1 MIAVI
6 AAIAVLLLA
15 GVAHAD
21 TYEVGPGKPYATLE
35 DVDDLLGPGDLVL
48 VSGGATYPGGVRL
61 EQDGSSAAPIT
72 IRGVG
77 SPRPVLSGATN
88 TIELAGDH
96 TVLDGFD
103 LTGGSFRCLYLHADG
118 LLVRDTV
125 VHHCPAHGIL
135 GADTDSGDATL
146 ERVEVHHAGGGD
158 RNHSIYVAT
167 DEVAH
172 PGSVFRM
179 RHSWVHDATG
189 GNLVKS
195 RAERNVIEY
204 NRLEGNSAS
213 FHELELIGPD
223 PAGGAVAPGVR
234 EDSDVVGNVLIHS
247 RADFRYAARV
257 GGDATGESE
266 GRYRFVANTFLAGG
280 GSPYTVFRA
289 FDRLESIE
297 AVGNVMHRPGG
308 LQVLRE
314 AEADWVGGARALSG
328 SGNWITAGSEVPPE
342 LAGGRVGADPGLDG
356 SLRPVAGSPVVDV
369 GYAAPLAV
377 DFEPGLVGGVRPV
390 DEALDA
396 GAYEL
401 ADPLGQGGPGND
413 SNEGESG
420 RLWLRVGRVRRVGPF
435 LVAVVRLSHRARVS
449 GRVERR
455 RSRFDRRASRA
466 PASTGASASTGAPA
480 ASAAQ
485 RRWRR
490 VRRLR
495 PRTLAPGR
503 RTLRIAR
510 IARLRPGRYRLRPGR
525 YRLRLT
531 ARAGTAR
538 ANATFRFRVRHR

>member
-1 MIAVI
+1 VIRVI
-6 AAIAVLLLA
+6 ATLAVFAALLPA
-15 GVAHAD
+15 AAAHAA

-61 EQDGSSAAPIT
+61 ERDGRPSAPIT

-77 SPRPVLSGATN
+77 SPRPVIAGATN

-96 TVLDGFD
+96 TVLERFD

-118 LLVRDTV
+118 VVVRDTV
-125 VHHCPAHGIL
+125 VHDCPAHGIL

-158 RNHSIYVAT
+158 RQHSIYMAT
-167 DEVAH
+167 DEVTH

-179 RHSWVHDATG
+179 RHCWVHDATG

-195 RAERNVIEY
+195 RAERNEIAY
-204 NRLEGNSAS
+204 NRLEGNALS

-234 EDSDVVGNVLIHS
+234 EDADVVGNVLVHQ

-266 GRYRFVANTFLAGG
+266 GRYRFVSNTFVGPA

-314 AEADWVGGARALSG
+314 AEAEWVGGARSLSG
-328 SGNWITAGSEVPPE
+328 AANWITSGSDVPAE
-342 LAGGRVGADPGLDG
+342 LAGGLSGADPGLDG
-356 SLRPVAGSPVVDV
+356 SLRPVAGSPLVDV
-369 GYAAPLAV
+369 GYAPPLPV
-377 DFEPGLVGGVRPV
+377 GFEPPLSGLSGAGAARPV
-390 DEALDA
+390 DEALDV
-396 GAYEL
+396 GAYEVP
-401 ADPLGQGGPGND
+401 DPRLLVGPGGRSGVND
-413 SNEGESG
+413 GNEGRRRRG
-420 RLWLRVGRVRRVGPF
+420 WFRLVRVRRVGPAF
-435 LVAVVRLSHRARVS
+435 VVVVRVSRWARV
-449 GRVERR
+449 GGFVQRRVV
-455 RSRFDRRASRA
+455 RAAVGS
-466 PASTGASASTGAPA
+466 APA
-480 ASAAQ
+480 AASRSAPAA
-485 RRWRR
+485 RWMR

-495 PRTLAPGR
+495 RRTLAPGR
-503 RTLRIAR
+503 RTLRI
-510 IARLRPGRYRLRPGR
+510 GRLRPGR

-531 ARAGTAR
+531 ARAGAAR
-538 ANATFRFRVRHR
+538 ATRSVRFGAKRPG

>member
-1 MIAVI
+1 MIRALAALAVL
-6 AAIAVLLLA
+6 AVLLPA
-15 GVAHAD
+15 AARGA

-61 EQDGSSAAPIT
+61 DRDGSAGAPIT

-77 SPRPVLSGATN
+77 SPRPVISGATN

-96 TVLDGFD
+96 TVLERFD
-103 LTGGSFRCLYLHADG
+103 LTGGSFRCLYLHAHG
-118 LLVRDTV
+118 LVVRDTV

-146 ERVEVHHAGGGD
+146 EQVEVHTAGGGD
-158 RNHSIYVAT
+158 RHHSIYMAT
-167 DEVAH
+167 DELAH

-179 RHSWVHDATG
+179 RHCWVHDATG

-195 RAERNVIEY
+195 RAERNEIAY
-204 NRLEGNSAS
+204 NRLEGNELSY
-213 FHELELIGPD
+213 HELELIGPD
-223 PAGGAVAPGVR
+223 PGGGAVAPGVR
-234 EDSDVVGNVLIHS
+234 EDSDVVGNVLVH
-247 RADFRYAARV
+247 RRGDFRYAARV

-266 GRYRFVANTFLAGG
+266 GRYRFVSNTFVATGG
-280 GSPYTVFRA
+280 TGYTIFRA

-314 AEADWVGGARALSG
+314 AEAEWVGGARAVSG
-328 SGNWITAGSEVPPE
+328 AANWITAGSDVPGE
-342 LAGGRVGADPGLDG
+342 LAGGPSGADPGLDG
-356 SLRPVAGSPVVDV
+356 DLRPVAGSPLVDV
-369 GYAAPLAV
+369 GYAAPLVAA
-377 DFEPGLVGGVRPV
+377 FEPPLAGLAAAGAARPV
-390 DEALDA
+390 DEALDV

-401 ADPLGQGGPGND
+401 PDPRFVVND
-413 SNEGESG
+413 GNEGRSR
-420 RLWLRVGRVRRVGPF
+420 RLRIAVLRVRRVRSGPA
-435 LVAVVRLSHRARVS
+435 LVAVVRLSRRAVVR

-455 RSRFDRRASRA
+455 QAA
-466 PASTGASASTGAPA
+466 AAGPA
-480 ASAAQ
+480 A

-495 PRTLAPGR
+495 PRTLSPGR
-503 RTLRIAR
+503 RTLRLG
-510 IARLRPGRYRLRPGR
+510 RLRAGR

-531 ARAGTAR
+531 ARAGSARTTA
-538 ANATFRFRVRHR
+538 TLRFRVNRPA

>member
-1 MIAVI
+1 VSRLLVAIVGLVLGLPAG
-6 AAIAVLLLA
+6 AA
-15 GVAHAD
+15 GAD
-21 TYEVGPGKPYATLE
+21 TYEVGPGKPYGTLE

-61 EQDGSSAAPIT
+61 ERDGSPSAPIT

-77 SPRPVLSGATN
+77 NPRPVLAGSTN

-96 TVLDGFD
+96 TVLERFD

-118 LLVRDTV
+118 VVVRDTV
-125 VHHCPAHGIL
+125 VHDCPAHGIL

-158 RNHSIYVAT
+158 RHHSIYMAT

-179 RHSWVHDATG
+179 RHCWVHDATG

-195 RAERNVIEY
+195 RAERNEIAY
-204 NRLEGNSAS
+204 NRLEGNAVS

-234 EDSDVVGNVLIHS
+234 EDSDVVGNVLVH
-247 RADFRYAARV
+247 RRGDFRYAARV

-266 GRYRFVANTFLAGG
+266 GRYRFVSNTFVGAA

-314 AEADWVGGARALSG
+314 AEAEWVGGSRALSG
-328 SGNWITAGSEVPPE
+328 AANWITAGSDVPGD
-342 LAGGRVGADPGLDG
+342 LAGSLGSADPGLDG
-356 SLRPVAGSPVVDV
+356 SLRPVAGSPLVDV
-369 GYAAPLAV
+369 GFAAPLVAG
-377 DFEPGLVGGVRPV
+377 FEPPLGGGMAGAGAARPV
-390 DEALDA
+390 DEALDV

-401 ADPLGQGGPGND
+401 PDPRFLRPGGGGPGANGG
-413 SNEGESG
+413 NEGVPR
-420 RLWLRVGRVRRVGPF
+420 RLRLALVRVRRVGLS
-435 LVAVVRLSHRARVS
+435 LVAVVRVSRRARV
-449 GRVERR
+449 GGVLQ
-455 RSRFDRRASRA
+455 RRAQR
-466 PASTGASASTGAPA
+466 ASATGR
-480 ASAAQ
+480 S
-485 RRWRR
+485 WKR

-495 PRTLAPGR
+495 PRPLAPGR
-503 RTLRIAR
+503 RALHIG
-510 IARLRPGRYRLRPGR
+510 RLRGPRGLRPGR

-531 ARAGTAR
+531 ARARPARSTASL
-538 ANATFRFRVRHR
+538 RFRVRAR

>member
-1 MIAVI
+1 MTRML
-6 AAIAVLLLA
+6 AALAVLAALLPA
-15 GVAHAD
+15 AAARGA

-61 EQDGSSAAPIT
+61 ERDGSPHAPIT

-77 SPRPVLSGATN
+77 SPRPVIAGATN

-96 TVLDGFD
+96 TVLERLD

-118 LLVRDTV
+118 LVVRDTV
-125 VHHCPAHGIL
+125 VHDCPAHGIL

-158 RNHSIYVAT
+158 RHHSIYMAT
-167 DEVAH
+167 DELAH

-195 RAERNVIEY
+195 RAERNEIAY
-204 NRLEGNSAS
+204 NRLDGNGLS

-234 EDSDVVGNVLIHS
+234 EDSDVVGNVLVHR

-266 GRYRFVANTFLAGG
+266 GRYRFVSNTFVGTAATG
-280 GSPYTVFRA
+280 YTVFRA

-297 AVGNVMHRPGG
+297 AVGNVMHRAGG

-314 AEADWVGGARALSG
+314 AEAEWVGGTRSLSG
-328 SGNWITAGSEVPPE
+328 AANWVTAGSDVPAE
-342 LAGGRVGADPGLDG
+342 LAGGLGGADPGLDA
-356 SLRPVAGSPVVDV
+356 SFRPLASSPLVDV
-369 GYAAPLAV
+369 GYTPPLSAAFEPPLAGL
-377 DFEPGLVGGVRPV
+377 PGAGAARPA
-390 DEALDA
+390 DEALDI

-401 ADPLGQGGPGND
+401 PDPRFLQPPTGND
-413 SNEGESG
+413 GNEGG
-420 RLWLRVGRVRRVGPF
+420 RRRLRLRLVRVRGAGLSFVAIVRVSRRARVGGVLLQRRLRVG
-435 LVAVVRLSHRARVS
+435 AAAR
-449 GRVERR
+449 
-455 RSRFDRRASRA
+455 
-466 PASTGASASTGAPA
+466 P
-480 ASAAQ
+480 
-485 RRWRR
+485 WKR

-495 PRTLAPGR
+495 PRTLSSGR
-503 RTLRIAR
+503 RSLRI
-510 IARLRPGRYRLRPGR
+510 GRLRPGR

-531 ARAGTAR
+531 ARAGSAR
-538 ANATFRFRVRHR
+538 ARASLRFRVDRPG

>member
-1 MIAVI
+1 MTRLL
-6 AAIAVLLLA
+6 AALAALAAVLPA
-15 GVAHAD
+15 AAASAA
-21 TYEVGPGKPYATLE
+21 TYEVGPGRPYATLE

-61 EQDGSSAAPIT
+61 EQDGGPSAPIT

-96 TVLDGFD
+96 TVLEGFD
-103 LTGGSFRCLYLHADG
+103 LTGGGFRCLYLHADG
-118 LLVRDTV
+118 LVVRDTV

-195 RAERNVIEY
+195 RAERNEISY
-204 NRLEGNSAS
+204 NRLDGNEAS

-223 PAGGAVAPGVR
+223 PGGGAVVPGVR
-234 EDSDVVGNVLIHS
+234 EDSDVVGNVLVHR

-266 GRYRFVANTFLAGG
+266 GRYRFVANTFVGTADTG
-280 GSPYTVFRA
+280 YTVFRA
-289 FDRLESIE
+289 FDRLESIA

-314 AEADWVGGARALSG
+314 AEAEWVGGSRALSG
-328 SGNWITAGSEVPPE
+328 SANWVTAGSDVPPE
-342 LAGGRVGADPGLDG
+342 LAGGPGGADPGLDAE
-356 SLRPVAGSPVVDV
+356 LRPVAGSPLVDV
-369 GYAAPLAV
+369 GWVAPLV
-377 DFEPGLVGGVRPV
+377 PVFEPPLAGLGGAGAARPV
-390 DEALDA
+390 DEALDI

-401 ADPLGQGGPGND
+401 PDPRFLRPGPGTEND
-413 SNEGESG
+413 SIEGRPLRLRLG
-420 RLWLRVGRVRRVGPF
+420 RLRVRQTGRF
-435 LVAVVRLSHRARVS
+435 LVAVVRLSRRARVS
-449 GRVERR
+449 GLV
-455 RSRFDRRASRA
+455 
-466 PASTGASASTGAPA
+466 
-480 ASAAQ
+480 Q
-485 RRWRR
+485 RRGHR

-495 PRTLAPGR
+495 PRTLGAGR
-503 RTLRIAR
+503 RTLRI
-510 IARLRPGRYRLRPGR
+510 GRVRPGR
-525 YRLRLT
+525 YRLRLS
-531 ARAGTAR
+531 ARAGSAR
-538 ANATFRFRVRHR
+538 ATAGVRFRVPRR